1 MLTSLSSSFPSLPE
15 IVGPNVGLRR
25 VCIAT
30 WEIEG
35 PSRNAG
41 IGTAY
46 TSLADALKR
55 VGYEVTVLFLL
66 GCHPTDGNII
76 DWVDHYRTAKG
87 INLIPLPMAH
97 HPRIHAAWASSVSYH
112 TYIWLKDHQHEFD
125 IIHFPECQGLGF
137 YSLLAKRQGL
147 AFGNTTFVVGTHG
160 PTFWVK
166 EGSQDFIRNLGELE
180 IDFME
185 RTSVATADIV
195 VSPSQYLLSW
205 MKQNGWELPART
217 YVLPYVL
224 PQTLLS
230 TKNGAQPRQNTAV
243 REIVFFGRLE
253 IRKGLKLFCDA
264 LDALSS
270 DGDRPDF
277 EVTFLGKETHI
288 YGRSSIGYICD
299 RSKQW
304 PIRWRILSNMY
315 QGSAI
320 EYLRG
325 SGRLALVASLA
336 DNFPNTVLECIGAGV
351 PLLASDVGGIPEII
365 SAEDRG
371 NVCFEPRPHVLA
383 ERLRTVLTHGAFSAR
398 PSASFNDIERTWVGW
413 HAEEI
418 DPAERALSRTQP
430 TREQSISP
438 LLSVCFAYNVREDT
452 VAATLASVKRQDYR
466 HLEIILA
473 ECGSDGLPALP
484 ASNLDGSPG
493 ARFRSIRQRSS
504 ELGAGRNAAAAEAK
518 GEYLF
523 FIDDHSLLLPENA
536 LSIFLRVAQRTD
548 ADIVTSAISFFIGS
562 SDPASEDRL
571 EHSRRPFLG
580 GDVAT
585 GAFVNCF
592 GSTNALVR
600 RDAFE
605 AIGGFADEAVSTL
618 DDWEFL
624 SKAALMGLKIETLP
638 EVLVWYRED
647 QEKESL
653 VHSLVN
659 AVRSVRPYTAPNR
672 KVAPNVERMLSAALL
687 FGQGLKFEKDALIGS
702 PLSRGEQGP
711 AVTG

>member
-1 MLTSLSSSFPSLPE
+1 MIASFPSLPE
-15 IVGPNVGLRR
+15 IVGGKVGVRR

-55 VGYEVTVLFLL
+55 AGHEVTVLFLL

-76 DWVDHYRTAKG
+76 DWVEHYRAKKG
-87 INLIPLPMAH
+87 IELIPLPMAH

-112 TYIWLKDHQHEFD
+112 TYVWLKEHQHDFD

-137 YSLLAKRQGL
+137 YSLLAKHQGL
-147 AFGNTTFVVGTHG
+147 AFAGTTFVVGTHG

-166 EGSQDFIRNLGELE
+166 EGSQDYIRNLGELE

-185 RTSVATADIV
+185 RTSVAVADIV
-195 VSPSQYLLSW
+195 VSPSQYLLNW
-205 MKQNGWELPART
+205 MKQNGWELPARS

-224 PQTLLS
+224 PQSLLS
-230 TKNGAQPRQNTAV
+230 ANGAQPHQKRPV

-264 LDALSS
+264 LDELCTGPA
-270 DGDRPDF
+270 RPDF
-277 EVTFLGKETHI
+277 EVTFLGKETEI
-288 YGRSSIGYICD
+288 YGRSSVGYICD
-299 RSKQW
+299 RSKKW
-304 PIRWRILSNMY
+304 PIPWRILSNMY

-325 SGRLALVASLA
+325 AGRMALVASLA
-336 DNFPNTVLECIGAGV
+336 DNFPNTVLECVGAGV
-351 PLLASDVGGIPEII
+351 PLLASDVGGIPEIV
-365 SAEDRG
+365 AAADRES
-371 NVCFEPRPHVLA
+371 VCFEPRPDVLA
-383 ERLRTVLTHGAFSAR
+383 ERLRDALAHGASSAR
-398 PSASFNDIERTWVGW
+398 PSAAFDDVERSWVGW
-413 HAEEI
+413 HAE
-418 DPAERALSRTQP
+418 DSARANGAAAPQPA
-430 TREQSISP
+430 REQPISP
-438 LLSVCFAYNVREDT
+438 PLSACLAYNVREGGA
-452 VAATLASVKRQDYR
+452 AATLASLKRQEYR
-466 HLEIILA
+466 HLEIVVA
-473 ECGSDGLPALP
+473 ECGSDGSPALSQSSAGVADP
-484 ASNLDGSPG
+484 
-493 ARFRSIRQRSS
+493 RIRSLTRRSAG
-504 ELGAGRNAAAAEAK
+504 LGAGRNAAAAAAK

-523 FIDDHSLLLPENA
+523 FADDHVLLLAGNA
-536 LSIFLRVAQRTD
+536 LSVFLQVAQRTD
-548 ADIVTSAISFFIGS
+548 ADIVTSALSFYIGS
-562 SDPASEDRL
+562 SDPASQERL

-605 AIGGFADEAVSTL
+605 AIGGFSDEAVSTL

-624 SKAALMGLKIETLP
+624 AKAALLGLKIETLP
-638 EVLVWYRED
+638 DVLVWYRED
-647 QEKESL
+647 QDQESF
-653 VHSLVN
+653 VHSMVN
-659 AVRSVRPYTAPNR
+659 AVRSVRPYTTPGR
-672 KVAPNVERMLSAALL
+672 KVAPQIEPRLTGVMR
-687 FGQGLKFEKDALIGS
+687 FGQGLKFERDVLTGA